1 MRLVDVHC
9 HLEDER
15 FVKDL
20 DEVIKRAKDVGLN
33 AIVVSGANPE
43 ANRQVLE
50 LTKKYSIIKASFG
63 LYPIDSVV
71 SKFDNLNDDYPRK
84 MEAFDYK
91 KELEWIKKNK
101 DVCISIGEVGL
112 ELQVIKKNK
121 DFEKIKQAQI
131 EVFEA
136 AIKLAEEIKKP
147 LVLHTRGGE
156 LEVIEI
162 LEKYKPKVPVILHCF
177 GGRKS
182 LIKRAADNG
191 YYFSVPAVIKRL
203 LHFQTLVEM
212 VDLKQLLTE
221 TDAPYLAPVA
231 GERSEPKDV
240 AVTINEIARIKKL
253 SDEEVANQI
262 WENYKLVFNQV

>member
-1 MRLVDVHC
+1 MKLVDVHC

-15 FVKDL
+15 FAKDL
-20 DEVIKRAKDVGLN
+20 DEVIARAEKAGLK

-50 LTKKYSIIKASFG
+50 LTKKYSLVKASFG

-71 SKFDNLNDDYPRK
+71 DKFANLTDDYPRK
-84 MEAFDYK
+84 IDAFDYK

-101 DVCISIGEVGL
+101 EVCISIGEVGS
-112 ELQVIKKNK
+112 ELQVVKEHK

-162 LEKYKPKVPVILHCF
+162 LEKHKPKIPVILHCF

-203 LHFQTLVEM
+203 QHFQTLVEI

-221 TDAPYLAPVA
+221 TDAPYLAPIA

-240 AVTINEIARIKKL
+240 AGTVEEIARIKKL
-253 SDEEVANQI
+253 SKEEVAEQI
-262 WENYKLVFNQV
+262 WENYKLVFG

>member
-1 MRLVDVHC
+1 MKLVDVHC
-9 HLEDER
+9 HLEDQR
-15 FVKDL
+15 FAKDL
-20 DEVIKRAKDVGLN
+20 DEVIKRAEKAGLK
-33 AIVVSGANPE
+33 AILVAGTNPE
-43 ANRQVLE
+43 ANRKVLD
-50 LTKKYSIIKASFG
+50 LTKEYPIVKASFG

-71 SKFDNLNDDYPRK
+71 SKFSNLTDDYPRK
-84 MEAFDYK
+84 IEAFDYK

-101 DVCISIGEVGL
+101 DICAAIGEVGL
-112 ELQVIKKNK
+112 ELQVVKENK

-162 LEKYKPKVPVILHCF
+162 LEKHKPKVPIVLHCF

-182 LIKRAADNG
+182 LIKRAAENR
-191 YYFSVPAVIKRL
+191 YYFSVPAVIARL
-203 LHFQTLVEM
+203 QHFQTLVET

-240 AVTINEIARIKKL
+240 VVTIKEIARIKNL
-253 SDEEVANQI
+253 SDEEVAKKI
-262 WENYKLVFNQV
+262 WENYKEVFNLV

>member
-1 MRLVDVHC
+1 MRTFC
-9 HLEDER
+9 
-15 FVKDL
+15 
-20 DEVIKRAKDVGLN
+20 
-33 AIVVSGANPE
+33 
-43 ANRQVLE
+43 
-50 LTKKYSIIKASFG
+50 
-63 LYPIDSVV
+63 
-71 SKFDNLNDDYPRK
+71 
-84 MEAFDYK
+84 
-91 KELEWIKKNK
+91 KEH
-101 DVCISIGEVGL
+101 
-112 ELQVIKKNK
+112 K

-162 LEKYKPKVPVILHCF
+162 LEKHKPKVPIILHCF

-182 LIKRAADNG
+182 LIKRAAENG
-191 YYFSVPAVIKRL
+191 YYFSVPAVIARL
-203 LHFQTLVEM
+203 QHFQTLVET

-240 AVTINEIARIKKL
+240 VVTIKEIARIKNL
-253 SDEEVANQI
+253 SDEEVAKKI
-262 WENYKLVFNQV
+262 WENYKEVFNLV

>member
-1 MRLVDVHC
+1 MKLVDVHC

-15 FVKDL
+15 FAKDL
-20 DEVIKRAKDVGLN
+20 DEVIKRAEKAGLK

-50 LTKKYSIIKASFG
+50 LTKKYPIVKASFG

-112 ELQVIKKNK
+112 ELQVVKENK

-136 AIKLAEEIKKP
+136 AIKLAEELNKP

-162 LEKYKPKVPVILHCF
+162 LEKHKAKNVIMHCF

-191 YYFSVPAVIKRL
+191 YSFSVPAVIKRL

-240 AVTINEIARIKKL
+240 AGTVQEIARIKKL
-253 SDEEVANQI
+253 SEEEVANQI
-262 WENYKLVFNQV
+262 WKNYESVFG